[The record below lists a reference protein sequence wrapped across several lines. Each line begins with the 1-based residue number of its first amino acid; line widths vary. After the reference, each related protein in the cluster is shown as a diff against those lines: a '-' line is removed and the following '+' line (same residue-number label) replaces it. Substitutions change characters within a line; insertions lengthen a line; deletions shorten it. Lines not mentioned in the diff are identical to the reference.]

1 MRALQSVKKTAGIRS
16 GARPVR
22 YDDGAEDH
30 MTNRNREQRPEITT
44 ITSGAA
50 LKRWYWLKDELA
62 AEAKRRGLKYSDGK
76 FAILD
81 RIAHFLDTGQTSPP
95 SDVKSKPRSKFDW
108 HSAPLTPETV
118 ITDNYRN
125 SQNVRRFFK
134 AQVGDG
140 FKFTIGFMDWIRQ
153 HHGATLADAVAEY
166 RRMKAA
172 GDKAPIREHN
182 QFNQYTVDFLKDNPG
197 AGMDEVRRVWA
208 LKRALPTDD
217 GRHRYE
223 RSDLDL

>member
-1 MRALQSVKKTAGIRS
+1 MS
-16 GARPVR
+16 
-22 YDDGAEDH
+22 
-30 MTNRNREQRPEITT
+30 NRNREQRPDITT
-44 ITSGAA
+44 LTSGAE

-62 AEAKRRGLKYSDGK
+62 VEAKRRSLKCSDGK

-81 RIAHFLDTGQTSPP
+81 RLAHFLDTGETSLP
-95 SDVKSKPRSKFDW
+95 SDNRTKTQSKFDW
-108 HSAPLTPETV
+108 HSAPLAPDTV
-118 ITDNYRN
+118 ITDSYRN

-134 AQVGDG
+134 AQVGDQ

-153 HHGATLADAVAEY
+153 NHGATLADAVAEY
-166 RRMKAA
+166 RRMTAA
-172 GDKAPIREHN
+172 GEKAPIREHN
-182 QFNQYTVDFLKDNPG
+182 QFNQYTVDFLRDNPG

-208 LKRALPTDD
+208 LRRALPTDD